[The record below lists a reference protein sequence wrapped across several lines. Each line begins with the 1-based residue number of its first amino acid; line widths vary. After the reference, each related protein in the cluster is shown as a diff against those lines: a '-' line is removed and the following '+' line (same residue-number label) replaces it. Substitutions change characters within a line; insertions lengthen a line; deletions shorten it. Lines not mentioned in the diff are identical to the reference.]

1 MEVMSGELIT
11 IGTLIKDL
19 EALGVQ
25 PGMNLLLHS
34 SMKSL
39 GGWVAGGASAVILA
53 LEERLGEQGTLVMP
67 THTVDLSDP
76 STWRY
81 PPVQE
86 SWWEPIREH
95 MPAFDS
101 AFTPC
106 LEMGLIP
113 ELFRKQGGVVRS
125 CHPQVSFAAWGSNQ
139 ERIIANHSL
148 NYSLGEQSPL
158 ARLYELNGCVMLLG
172 VGHRNNT
179 SIHLAEYRANYTGKQ
194 VINSKAPMLVDGV
207 KSWVA
212 YQDVDFNTDDFEK
225 LGADFARDTGYV
237 RSGKIANAD
246 ALLMPVRELV
256 DYAVQW
262 MEENRR

>member
-1 MEVMSGELIT
+1 MEVMSGELFT
-11 IGTLIKDL
+11 VDTLTKDF

-25 PGMNLLLHS
+25 PGMNLILHS

-39 GGWVAGGASAVILA
+39 GSWVAGGASAVILA
-53 LEERLGEQGTLVMP
+53 LEEQLSEQGTLVMP

-76 STWRY
+76 STWQC
-81 PPVQE
+81 PPVPE
-86 SWWEPIREH
+86 SWWEPIREQ
-95 MPAFDS
+95 MPAFDI

-106 LEMGLIP
+106 LEMGIIP
-113 ELFRKQGGVVRS
+113 ELFRKQCGVVRS
-125 CHPQVSFAAWGSNQ
+125 YHPQVSFAAWGANKD
-139 ERIIANHSL
+139 RIIANHSL
-148 NYSLGEQSPL
+148 DYSLGEQSPL
-158 ARLYELNGCVMLLG
+158 AKLYELNGWVLLLG
-172 VGHRNNT
+172 VGHGNNT
-179 SIHLAEYRANYTGKQ
+179 SIHLAEYRADYASKQ
-194 VINSKAPMLVDGV
+194 IMELKSPMIVDGV

-212 YQDVDFNTDDFEK
+212 YQDVDFDTDDFEK

-262 MEENRR
+262 MEKHRR